1 VVLVNQRLAALCWPN
16 EDPIG
21 RRIRFGGDRWAEV
34 VGVIADARIMGP
46 ADVPPLEVVAP
57 HRQVTGTSL
66 TFVLRASTGDPTALA
81 PAVRRAVAAIDPQLP
96 LQEMASMDAVVSGSL
111 GQQRLVS
118 TLLGGFALLA
128 AVLALVGVNG
138 LMAYTIS
145 RQRHELGVRL
155 AMGASPASL
164 AWMILARAG
173 VLAGAGIALGILGA
187 LGLTRFLRVMLY
199 QVTPTDPGVIAV
211 TCAAVLVAAL
221 AACVAPARTAAR
233 VDPIETLRAL

>member
-1 VVLVNQRLAALCWPN
+1 
-16 EDPIG
+16 
-21 RRIRFGGDRWAEV
+21 
-34 VGVIADARIMGP
+34 M
-46 ADVPPLEVVAP
+46 
-57 HRQVTGTSL
+57 L
-66 TFVLRASTGDPTALA
+66 TFVLRVSTDAPADLA
-81 PAVRRAVAAIDPQLP
+81 PAVRKEVAALDPELP
-96 LQEMASMDAVVSGSL
+96 LKDMASMAAVVSGL
-111 GQQRLVS
+111 LAQPKLVS

-138 LMAYTIS
+138 LTAYTIS

-164 AWMILARAG
+164 ARMILARAG
-173 VLAGAGIALGILGA
+173 VLAGAGIGFGILGA
-187 LGLTRFLRVMLY
+187 VGLTRFLTSMLF
-199 QVTPTDPGVIAV
+199 QVAPTDPGVIAV